1 MTAKGIDIS
10 GKRLRRLRENKGL
23 SVTALAG
30 LAGVSKPHL
39 SQVERGVRRPSP
51 FVLAALCEVLRIHAD
66 DVRED

>member
-1 MTAKGIDIS
+1 MTARGIDIS

-23 SVTALAG
+23 SVTALAS

-51 FVLAALCEVLRIHAD
+51 FVLAALCEVLRVGVE